1 MSEQKENVGQND
13 INQPAPKKRRQWLKI
28 AIGMFLALLI
38 FSFGVGVGNGRIN
51 VGPDRLFRKSV
62 SKNLPA
68 DLNYATVEQ
77 VYDSLKN
84 NFDGQLDINKL
95 LDGIKQGLATASG
108 DPYTEYFNPSQA
120 KDFSN
125 ELSGTFTG
133 IGAELGKNASN
144 NIVVIAPLAG
154 FPAEKAGLRPKD
166 VIIEIDGK
174 STADLTISQAV
185 DKIRGPK
192 GTQVTLKIVRDNS
205 QQLTL
210 TITRETITVPSVES
224 KILDGNIGYLKISR
238 FGDDTTSLSRQA
250 ALDFKQKGV
259 KGVVLDLRSD
269 PGGLLDAAV
278 NVSSLWLPSGKTV
291 LTERRGGMVVRTYKA
306 NGNPVLNGVPTVVLI
321 DGGSASASEITAGA
335 LKDNGAA
342 TLIGMKSFGK
352 GSVQQIVNFGD
363 GSELKVTIARWY
375 TPGGRNIDKGGIEP
389 DKKVD
394 RTADDIKNNKDPQ
407 LDAATRSLK

>member
-1 MSEQKENVGQND
+1 MGQND
-13 INQPAPKKRRQWLKI
+13 INQSAPGRKRRWPKI

-77 VYDSLKN
+77 VYDSLKS

-95 LDGIKQGLATASG
+95 LDGIKQGLAQASG
-108 DPYTEYFNPSQA
+108 DPYTEYFNPKQA
-120 KDFSN
+120 RDFSN

-166 VIIEIDGK
+166 IIIEIDGK

-205 QQLTL
+205 QQLAL

-224 KILDGNIGYLKISR
+224 KMLGGNIGYLKISR

-278 NVSSLWLPSGKTV
+278 NVSSLWLPSDKTV
-291 LTERRGGMVVRTYKA
+291 LTERRGGTVVRTYKA

-321 DGGSASASEITAGA
+321 DSGSASASEITAGA

-407 LDAATRSLK
+407 LDAATNFLRK